1 MADLKNLLERLSNEF
16 GPSGR
21 ERAVRALIKAEVE
34 PLVDR
39 LDVDAM
45 GNLITF
51 KAGTGPEPRL
61 KVMLSAHMDEVGFM
75 ITEVGKNGLLS
86 FHTVGGIDAQDAAGE
101 TGAHRRRPGAG
112 RHRRARAAPADRGIG
127 PQGARMWTTWASTS
141 ARRTTRPPTA
151 RSRSATTASLP
162 PASPY

>member
-1 MADLKNLLERLSNEF
+1 MTDLRDLLDASRTTF

-21 ERAVRALIKAEVE
+21 EAAVRALIKAEVE

-39 LDVDAM
+39 LEVDAL

-75 ITEVGKNGLLS
+75 ITEVDKGGLLR
-86 FHTVGGIDAQDAAGE
+86 FEPVGGIDAADAAGQ
-101 TGAHRRRPGAG
+101 TGARSATTGCPASSPAPCRIC
-112 RHRRARAAPADRGIG
+112 RARSS
-127 PQGARMWTTWASTS
+127 ARACWRSTIWPSTS
-141 ARRTTRPPTA
+141 ARRTRRRPTA
-151 RSRSATTASLP
+151 R
-162 PASPY
+162 